1 MRDGLK
7 RVGSGVCASSACFP
21 RHDMIVKL
29 NETDRRTKHTLMPDK
44 QAKALETKRLK
55 TDNPKQKGWFA

>member
-1 MRDGLK
+1 
-7 RVGSGVCASSACFP
+7 
-21 RHDMIVKL
+21 MIVKL